1 MSHKIRALPFV
12 IAAAAYCAV
21 ALPNWHAQ
29 EDVRRGAGVVA
40 ATLVMWISEVAPL
53 GVVAMA
59 VPIAATFTGLLT
71 WREAVAAWGDPVV
84 FTFLGAFLLARALDK
99 HGAFAWIMSVKWMGD
114 RGLGTGVGLAFG
126 VLCVSGLLST
136 AQNNTAVAAMM
147 LPVVVAI
154 SRKAKLPAVVL
165 LALAWGSTF
174 GGMATPV
181 GTAPNFIGY
190 AAMKKIDANV
200 NFLMWLR
207 VGMPVWIG
215 TTLIGWGVLWLAA
228 RLPRISGITARR
240 KDEIDESSWIDP
252 MVVTDVG
259 PYISTRRD
267 SGDFSREARKY
278 VAGGFALAVILWLLP
293 GLAISY
299 YGPDHAV
306 AMWFQQ
312 YLPESLVPVAV
323 ALVLFFVRVGA
334 ERRPILDR
342 HDFQAL
348 DWDTLFLIAGGLS
361 LGKML
366 EASGA
371 ANALAAAV
379 TGSKLHSGV
388 LMFALAGATV
398 LLSELTSNTATAALM
413 VPIAGSLATAL
424 DVSPVQ
430 AIWLVA
436 LAASLGFALPVS
448 TPPNALV
455 YGTRLVPLRSMI
467 VTGLM
472 LDVLAT
478 IWLVC
483 CVMWWA

>member
-1 MSHKIRALPFV
+1 LPFL

-21 ALPNWHAQ
+21 ALPHWHGQ
-29 EDVRRGAGVVA
+29 EDVRRAAGAVV
-40 ATLVMWISEVAPL
+40 ATLVMWISEAAPL

-71 WREAVAAWGDPVV
+71 WKEAVSAWGDPVV

-99 HGAFAWIMSVKWMGD
+99 HGAFEWFMSVRWMGD
-114 RGLGTGVGLAFG
+114 RGLGSGIGLAFG
-126 VLCVSGLLST
+126 VMCLSGLLST

-147 LPVVVAI
+147 LPVVAVLA
-154 SRKAKLPAVVL
+154 RKTKAPAAVL
-165 LALAWGSTF
+165 LALAWGATF

-190 AAMKKIDANV
+190 AAMKKIDPSV
-200 NFLMWLR
+200 NFLMWLK

-215 TTLIGWGVLWLAA
+215 TTLIGWGVLTLAA
-228 RLPRISGITARR
+228 KWPRISGITTRR
-240 KDEIDESSWIDP
+240 DDKGDESRLIDSI
-252 MVVTDVG
+252 VVTDVG
-259 PYISTRRD
+259 PTLEKERADGADSRDARRW
-267 SGDFSREARKY
+267 
-278 VAGGFALAVILWLLP
+278 VAGGFAAAVVLWLLP
-293 GLAISY
+293 GIAISY
-299 YGPDHAV
+299 YGPNHEV
-306 AMWFQQ
+306 AMWFQN

-323 ALVLFFVRVGA
+323 ALVLFFVRVGVQ
-334 ERRPILDR
+334 RRPILDR

-371 ANALAAAV
+371 ASALAAAV
-379 TGSKLHSGV
+379 TGSKMHSGV

-413 VPIAGSLATAL
+413 VPIAASLATPL

-430 AIWLVA
+430 AVWLVA

-467 VTGLM
+467 VTGLA
-472 LDVLAT
+472 LDILAA